1 MTKKPILKDFPEKPT
16 GEIFKSDEETVKII
30 TDLADFYGIEYELK
44 IDKNM
49 TKKTRKLNDLV
60 KRESG
65 GDRTERIAEL
75 FKQQMQ
81 KVPAFKTVTKFLW
94 FQKTIE
100 GKTKWLVTASWQEQ
114 FVEVIDQESL
124 DMGSINCLVWTWKPV
139 KWL

>member
-1 MTKKPILKDFPEKPT
+1 MNDKPILKELIDDNTIKT
-16 GEIFKSDEETVKII
+16 I
-30 TDLADFYGIEYELK
+30 TELAGLYGIEYELK

-65 GDRTERIAEL
+65 DGRTERIAEL

-81 KVPAFKTVTKFLW
+81 KAPAFKTITKFLW
-94 FQKTIE
+94 FPKTIDGE
-100 GKTKWLVTASWQEQ
+100 TKWLVTASWQEQ
-114 FVEVIDQESL
+114 FMETIDQEAMDYDASNF
-124 DMGSINCLVWTWKPV
+124 MIWVWKPV